1 MLLKGNQMLTIDTCS
16 SADVDRL
23 LGLADQFLDDWAED
37 AVQGGKPDE
46 DYEQRSTEWKVIRPL
61 LVSASVMLKGLKE
74 IAHFCQ
80 NSSDPVV
87 ICCADLAR
95 TALVGLLIEERT

>member
-1 MLLKGNQMLTIDTCS
+1 MITIDSCS
-16 SADVDRL
+16 TQDVGRL

-46 DYEQRSTEWKVIRPL
+46 DYERRSTEWKVIRPL
-61 LVSASVMLKGLKE
+61 LVSAPVMLKGLKE

-87 ICCADLAR
+87 ISCATLAR
-95 TALVGLLIEERT
+95 TALAGFLISEGT

>member
-1 MLLKGNQMLTIDTCS
+1 MLTINTCS

-37 AVQGGKPDE
+37 ALQGGKPDE
-46 DYEQRSTEWKVIRPL
+46 DYEQQSAEWTAIRPL
-61 LVSASVMLKGLKE
+61 LSSALAMLKGLKE

-80 NSSDPVV
+80 GSHDPVA
-87 ICCADLAR
+87 IRCAVLAR
-95 TALVGLLIEERT
+95 VAMDELMNKERT

>member
-1 MLLKGNQMLTIDTCS
+1 MLTIDTCS

-46 DYEQRSTEWKVIRPL
+46 DYEQRSTEWKAIRPL
-61 LVSASVMLKGLKE
+61 LLSAPAMLKGLKE
-74 IAHFCQ
+74 IAHISPGSSAIQ
-80 NSSDPVV
+80 SQSVVRPLHERPWKNS
-87 ICCADLAR
+87 
-95 TALVGLLIEERT
+95 

>member
-1 MLLKGNQMLTIDTCS
+1 MITLDSCS
-16 SADVDRL
+16 TEDVDRL

-46 DYEQRSTEWKVIRPL
+46 DYEQRSMEWKVIRPL
-61 LVSASVMLKGLKE
+61 LVSAPVMLKGLKE

-87 ICCADLAR
+87 ICCAAFAR
-95 TALVGLLIEERT
+95 TALVGFLIAEGT